1 MCNSF
6 IFTFALGNNE
16 FLILYRLRGKK
27 VHVVARVR
35 FGLAGGRAVRMKDE
49 LAPGKRFALVFR
61 HRVHQWT
68 HRFDGGKL

>member
-6 IFTFALGNNE
+6 IFTFALANNE
-16 FLILYRLRGKK
+16 FLILYRLRGEK
-27 VHVVARVR
+27 VHFVARVL
-35 FGLAGGRAVRMKDE
+35 FGLAGGGAVRMKDE

-68 HRFDGGKL
+68 HGFDADRF

>member
-27 VHVVARVR
+27 VHVVARVL
-35 FGLAGGRAVRMKDE
+35 FGLAGGGAVRMKDE
-49 LAPGKRFALVFR
+49 LAHGKRFTLVSR

-68 HRFDGGKL
+68 HGFNAGRF